1 MVALLSAPSPRTYVR
16 REKKDGGRAPHD
28 SPGRIWRAHA
38 PGCLKIES
46 EREVG
51 VARYAF
57 ARKPSSR
64 SMLSFQPTLK
74 PPAIAASLSAAVCSS
89 E

>member
-1 MVALLSAPSPRTYVR
+1 MKALPAP
-16 REKKDGGRAPHD
+16 DAF
-28 SPGRIWRAHA
+28 PGAIWRAYA

-57 ARKPSSR
+57 ARKSSSL
-64 SMLSFQPTLK
+64 SMLSFQPTLN
-74 PPAIAASLSAAVCSS
+74 PPPIAASLSAAVWSS